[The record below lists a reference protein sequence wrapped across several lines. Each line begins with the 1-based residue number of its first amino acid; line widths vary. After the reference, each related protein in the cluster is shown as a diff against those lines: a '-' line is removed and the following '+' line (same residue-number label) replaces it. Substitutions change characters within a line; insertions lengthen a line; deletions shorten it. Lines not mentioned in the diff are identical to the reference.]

1 MKFEIN
7 TRIAKDY
14 IRKVSSLVPNFS
26 ELPENSGVLITVF
39 DTKVEMK
46 SKNSYV
52 SIKLETNDL
61 NSMQIFETGS
71 ILIKGKMLNEIVSKM
86 SGDKI
91 EFTKV
96 DENILII
103 KSDDA
108 EYEVNLLDRTN
119 YMEEN
124 IDYGSALG
132 DEIVI
137 SAKSF
142 KEAIA
147 KTQIAVP
154 EKHQRKILQGINV
167 TSDGGVIRFIGTEG
181 IRIQKV
187 ELQGQSQEMNH
198 TINIKTA
205 KELVKIM
212 PESGDIQLKF
222 NQGTLTVKAGETLIK
237 GRLLEGAYPNVL
249 KPFQANYSKEL
260 MIGREDF
267 VSLIDQATVMNQNKQ
282 SDTAILKIV
291 ISNGVLR
298 FESRELETGYA
309 NIKTKNFK
317 FSQEELFSIS
327 FNPKYMVDALKATS
341 GEAIKIKMESS
352 VMPMIVQ
359 GNDSKTLESLILPF
373 RTN

>member
-1 MKFEIN
+1 MKFEIK
-7 TRIAKDY
+7 TKIAKDF

-39 DTKVEMK
+39 DTKIEMK

-52 SIKLETNDL
+52 SIKLETNNL
-61 NSMQIFETGS
+61 ESMKILETGS

-86 SGDKI
+86 SGEKI
-91 EFTKV
+91 EFIKI
-96 DENILII
+96 DQNILII

-108 EYEVNLLDRTN
+108 EYEVNLLDKEN
-119 YMEEN
+119 YIEEN
-124 IDYGSALG
+124 IDYGTAFG
-132 DEIVI
+132 NEVII

-142 KEAIA
+142 KEAIV

-167 TSDGGVIRFIGTEG
+167 TSEEGIVRFIGTDG
-181 IRIQKV
+181 IRIQKIEIEGRAQ
-187 ELQGQSQEMNH
+187 ELNH

-205 KELVKIM
+205 KELVKII
-212 PESGDIQLKF
+212 PESGNIQLKF
-222 NQGTLTVKAGETLIK
+222 NQGILTVKAGETLIK

-249 KPFQANYSKEL
+249 RPFQANYTKKLEIS
-260 MIGREDF
+260 REIF
-267 VSLIDQATVMNQNKQ
+267 ISLIDKATVMNQNKQ
-282 SDTAILKIV
+282 SDTAILKVV
-291 ISNGVLR
+291 ISNGILR

-309 NIKTKNFK
+309 NIKTKKFN

-327 FNPKYMVDALKATS
+327 FNPRYMLDALKATS
-341 GEAIKIKMESS
+341 GEKIEIRMESS
-352 VMPMIVQ
+352 IMPMIIQ
-359 GNDSKTLESLILPF
+359 GENSEALKSLILPF